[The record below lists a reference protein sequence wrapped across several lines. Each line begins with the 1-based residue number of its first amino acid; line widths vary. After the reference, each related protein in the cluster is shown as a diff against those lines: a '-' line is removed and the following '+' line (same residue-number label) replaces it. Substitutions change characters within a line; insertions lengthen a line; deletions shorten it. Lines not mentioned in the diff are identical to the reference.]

1 MVKKDKRI
9 LLLNFFR
16 EQEIKGKVFTFQQA
30 ANVTGYSP
38 KSVSKYVSEKLKG
51 KYIYKSEDGGW
62 FSVGLSEISN
72 DDFIQLMSQSTLVS
86 QLSPDK
92 RMFQKLIKRSL
103 DAFIL
108 ALEIYNRPSLNN
120 RVEAFVIMMI
130 NSWELFLKAEILGT
144 QGKEKVFYK
153 DGKSISITDAL
164 SLCFQDTDPVKLN
177 IEELIRLRDK
187 AIHLLL
193 PELQS
198 HLSRLFQAAV
208 LNYQDRYHNQTGSSP
223 LAGQSVGML
232 SLVIDGPEPEIGII
246 KESYGDI
253 TASQVYKFIKEF
265 KDSLKIIDSER
276 YSIPI
281 DYKLVL
287 TKKPFDADL
296 TLSIG
301 NSGQQAIIITQAKN
315 LHTTHPYT
323 TKLAIK
329 KINESLGKPLINNYS
344 FQAICYKHKIK
355 QNNNSSLHN
364 YTDKHRY
371 SDEFII
377 WVVKNIKEHNEW
389 LEYSLN
395 TYKSRKN
402 SI

>member
-16 EQEIKGKVFTFQQA
+16 EQEVKSRIFTFQEA
-30 ANVTGYSP
+30 VNATGY
-38 KSVSKYVSEKLKG
+38 KYNSVSKYVSEKLKG
-51 KYIYKSEDGGW
+51 KYIHRSAEGGW
-62 FSVGLSEISN
+62 FSVGLSGISN
-72 DDFIQLMSQSTLVS
+72 DDFLQLMSQSTSAS
-86 QLSPDK
+86 QLSQNK
-92 RMFQKLIKRSL
+92 KMFQKLIKRSL

-130 NSWELFLKAEILGT
+130 NSWELFLKAEILDTYG
-144 QGKEKVFYK
+144 EKKIYYE
-153 DGKSISITDAL
+153 DGKSITITDAL

-177 IEELIRLRDK
+177 IKELIKLRDK

-198 HLSRLFQAAV
+198 HLSRLFQATV
-208 LNYQDRYHNQTGSSP
+208 LNYQDRYHNRIGISP

-246 KESYGDI
+246 KESYGDT
-253 TASQVYKFIKEF
+253 TASQVYNFIKEF

-296 TLSIG
+296 TLSVG
-301 NSGQQAIIITQAKN
+301 NSGQQAIIIREAKN

-329 KINESLGKPLINNYS
+329 KINESLGTPLINTYS

-355 QNNNSSLHN
+355 QNNNSQLHN

-389 LEYSLN
+389 LEHSLN
-395 TYKSRKN
+395 AYKSKKN